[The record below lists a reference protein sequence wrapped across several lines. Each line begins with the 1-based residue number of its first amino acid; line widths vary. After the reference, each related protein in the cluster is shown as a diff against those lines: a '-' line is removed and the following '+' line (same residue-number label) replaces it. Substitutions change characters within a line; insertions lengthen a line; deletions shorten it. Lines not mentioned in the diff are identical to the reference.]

1 MTEKNAL
8 VVFMKAPVPGLCKTR
23 LTPPLSAEQAAALYQ
38 AFCADV
44 LASTQSAG
52 ADIWIAYDPH
62 EPHPTPDW
70 AGDSPFFIQRGE
82 GLGERLVHAFETLF
96 AKGYHRVV
104 GIGTDA
110 PAVPARRFEEAFRA
124 LEACDAVYGPADDGG
139 YYLVGL
145 RHLNRALFEDIP
157 WSTENVLSATRRA
170 LAREGLS
177 AAFLQGHY
185 DVDSAGDLRRLV
197 AEKDLA
203 RLCPQTARRLA
214 ELKIV

>member
-1 MTEKNAL
+1 
-8 VVFMKAPVPGLCKTR
+8 MKAPVPGRCKTR

-44 LASTQSAG
+44 LASTRLAG
-52 ADIWIAYDPH
+52 ADAWIAYDPH
-62 EPHPTPDW
+62 DAYPTPAW
-70 AGDSPFFIQRGE
+70 AADLPSFPQRG
-82 GLGERLVHAFETLF
+82 GDLGERLVHAFETLF

-110 PAVPARRFEEAFRA
+110 PAVPAQRFQEAFRA

-145 RHLNRALFEDIP
+145 RSLNRALFSGIP
-157 WSTENVLSATRRA
+157 WSTENVLAETRRA

-177 AAFLQGHY
+177 AAFLQAHY
-185 DVDSAGDLRRLV
+185 DVDSAGDLRRLI
-197 AEKDLA
+197 AEKDLT
-203 RLCPQTARRLA
+203 RLCPQTARRIA
-214 ELKIV
+214 ELKLV